1 MRDPQP
7 SRDTRRPVVRSLSQL
22 DEVPAQQTPGI
33 RRRQAFAGDDR
44 WVGYVETQPGEWSGW
59 HHHGETDTY
68 FYVLHGGLE
77 FELSAEDTTIS
88 VGPGDFAH
96 MPAGV
101 VHRERT
107 APGPGGEAVLVR
119 IGRGPAVVNVDDPA
133 TAD

>member
-1 MRDPQP
+1 MSDSKQGA
-7 SRDTRRPVVRSLSQL
+7 DVRRPVARPSAQL

-33 RRRQAFAGDDR
+33 RRRQAFAEADR

-68 FYVLHGGLE
+68 LYVLAGGLE
-77 FELSAEDTTIS
+77 FEFGPAGERLL
-88 VGPGDFAH
+88 VGEGDFAL

-107 APGPGGEAVLVR
+107 TPGSPGRIVLVR
-119 IGRGPAVVNVDDPA
+119 LGPGPAVVNVDGPHA
-133 TAD
+133 AE

>member
-1 MRDPQP
+1 MSDPQVLAE
-7 SRDTRRPVVRSLSQL
+7 TRRPAVRHSAEL

-68 FYVLHGGLE
+68 MYVLEGGLE
-77 FELSAEDTTIS
+77 FEFGAERERIS
-88 VGPGDFAH
+88 VGPGDFAL

-107 APGPGGEAVLVR
+107 APGGQGEIVLVR
-119 IGRGPAVVNVDDPA
+119 LGPGPAVVNVGDPHEHA
-133 TAD
+133 